1 MPAYKAPLRDF
12 DFVLNELIE
21 VQNIIPTLPGYE
33 EATADVFASYL
44 EAGAKFCE
52 NELAPI
58 NRAAD
63 EAGCAY
69 DPATKSVTTP
79 AGFKEAYQQF
89 CELGFTGLDCD
100 PEYGGQGMPKTLGFP
115 IMEMQCSANVAW
127 SMYPGLSHGAYSA
140 IHAHGTPEQKATY
153 LPKLVSGEWTGTM
166 CLTEPHCGT
175 DLGLLKTRAEPAGDG
190 SYLITG
196 TKIFISAGEH
206 DLSDNIIHLV
216 LARLP
221 DSPKDVKGISL
232 FIVPKFLINEDGSL
246 GERNPVSCGALE
258 HKMGIKANA
267 TAVINLDG
275 AKGYLI
281 GEVNKGL
288 ACMFTMMNAAR
299 LGCGMQGLGLG
310 EAAFQGALAYAK
322 ERLQMR
328 ALNGPK
334 APEKAADPIIVHP
347 DVRRMLL
354 TQKAYTEAG
363 RAFTAFLAL
372 QLDIEEKSPD
382 AEARQ
387 EAADLV
393 ALLTPVAK
401 AFMTDNGYLATNLG
415 MQVFGGHGFIREWG
429 MEQLVRDCRISQIY
443 EGTNGIQAIDLLGRK
458 VLMDQ
463 GQKLRKFTKRI
474 HKFCEA
480 NSADSRLTPFFEPL
494 NGLNKQMAEI
504 TMQIG
509 MGAMMNKDEAGA
521 AATDYLRLVGHLTY
535 GYFWA
540 WMAKVAL
547 EKLDAGSAETGFYE
561 AKVKTA
567 QFYFSKLF
575 PEIHSLIVTLKAG
588 AKPLMDLE
596 EDHFA
601 F

>member
-1 MPAYKAPLRDF
+1 MPSYKAPLRDF
-12 DFVLNELIE
+12 DFVLNEVIK
-21 VQNIIPTLPGYE
+21 VQDVLPGLPGYE
-33 EATADVFASYL
+33 EATQDIFSSYL
-44 EAGAKFCE
+44 EAAAQSCE
-52 NELAPI
+52 NELAPL
-58 NRAAD
+58 NRQAD
-63 EAGCAY
+63 EEGCNF

-79 AGFKEAYQQF
+79 VGFKEAYKQF
-89 CELGFTGLDCD
+89 CELGFTALDCD
-100 PEYGGQGMPKTLGFP
+100 PAYGGQGMPKSLSFP
-115 IMEMQCSANVAW
+115 IIEMQCSANVAW

-140 IHAHGTPEQKATY
+140 IHAHGTDEQKATY
-153 LPKLVSGEWTGTM
+153 LPHLVDGSWTGTM

-175 DLGLLKTRAEPAGDG
+175 DLGLLKTKAEPNADG
-190 SYLITG
+190 SYSITG

-221 DSPKDVKGISL
+221 DAPKDVKGISL
-232 FIVPKFLINEDGSL
+232 FIVPKFHADGS
-246 GERNPVSCGALE
+246 RNTVYCGSLE

-281 GEVNKGL
+281 GEANKGL

-299 LGCGMQGLGLG
+299 LGCGMQGLGIG
-310 EAAFQGALAYAK
+310 EASFQGALAYAR

-328 ALNGPK
+328 AMAGAK
-334 APEKAADPIIVHP
+334 FPEKAADPIIVHP

-363 RAFTAFLAL
+363 RALAAFLAL
-372 QLDIEEKSPD
+372 QLDIEEKHPD
-382 AEARQ
+382 ADARAEAG
-387 EAADLV
+387 DLV

-401 AFMTDNGYLATNLG
+401 AFMTDNGYTAANLG

-463 GQKLRKFTKRI
+463 GQKLRKFTKQI
-474 HKFCEA
+474 HKFCQA
-480 NSADSRLTPFFEPL
+480 NEGHAQLAEFVAPL
-494 NGLNKQMAEI
+494 AKLLKDVGDI
-504 TMQIG
+504 TMGIG
-509 MGAMMNKDEAGA
+509 MAAMKDRDEAGA

-535 GYFWA
+535 AWLWA
-540 WMAKVAL
+540 RMAEVAYT
-547 EKLDAGSAETGFYE
+547 KQDGASDDFYK
-561 AKVKTA
+561 AKIATA
-567 QFYFSKLF
+567 RFYFAKLL
-575 PEIHSLIVTLKAG
+575 PEVESLKASIKGG
-588 AKPLMDLE
+588 AKPLMALDDE
-596 EDHFA
+596 QFA

>member
-1 MPAYKAPLRDF
+1 
-12 DFVLNELIE
+12 
-21 VQNIIPTLPGYE
+21 
-33 EATADVFASYL
+33 
-44 EAGAKFCE
+44 
-52 NELAPI
+52 
-58 NRAAD
+58 
-63 EAGCAY
+63 
-69 DPATKSVTTP
+69 
-79 AGFKEAYQQF
+79 
-89 CELGFTGLDCD
+89 CD
-100 PEYGGQGMPKTLGFP
+100 PEYGGQGLPVVLNNSFY
-115 IMEMQCSANVAW
+115 EMLNSANQAW
-127 SMYPGLSHGAYSA
+127 TMYPGLSHGAYECLKE
-140 IHAHGTPEQKATY
+140 HGTDHQKEVY

-175 DLGLLKTRAEPAGDG
+175 DLGLLKTKAEPNGDG
-190 SYLITG
+190 SYSITG

-232 FIVPKFLINEDGSL
+232 FIVPKFHADGS
-246 GERNPVSCGALE
+246 RNPVACGALE

-281 GEVNKGL
+281 GERDKGL

-310 EAAFQGALAYAK
+310 EAAFQGALTYAR

-328 ALNGPK
+328 ALTGPK

-363 RAFTAFLAL
+363 RAMTAWLAL
-372 QLDIEEKSPD
+372 QLDIEEKSAD
-382 AEARQ
+382 EQARAD
-387 EAADLV
+387 AADLV

-401 AFMTDNGYLATNLG
+401 AFMTDNGYTATNMG

-429 MEQLVRDCRISQIY
+429 MEQLVRDCRISQLY

-463 GQKLRKFTKRI
+463 GQKLRKFTKQV

-480 NSADSRLTPFFEPL
+480 NSNDSRLKDMVDAL
-494 NGLNKQMAEI
+494 AKLLKDVGDV
-504 TMQIG
+504 TMHVG
-509 MGAMMNKDEAGA
+509 MQSMMNRDEAGA
-521 AATDYLRLVGHLTY
+521 AATDYLRLIGHLTY
-535 GYFWA
+535 GFFWL
-540 WMAKVAL
+540 WMSKVAL
-547 EKLDAGSAETGFYE
+547 EKLDAGSGEKAFYD
-561 AKVKTA
+561 AKLTTA
-567 QFYFSKLF
+567 RFYFAKLF
-575 PEIHSLIVTLKAG
+575 PEVHSLMVTLKAG
-588 AKPLMDLE
+588 AKPLMELDE
-596 EDHFA
+596 AHFA

>member
-33 EATADVFASYL
+33 EATADVFASNL

-52 NELAPI
+52 NELSPI

-63 EAGCAY
+63 EEGCLFDA
-69 DPATKSVTTP
+69 ATHSVKTP

-100 PEYGGQGMPKTLGFP
+100 PEYGGQGMPKVLGFP

-140 IHAHGTPEQKATY
+140 IHAHGTDEQKATY
-153 LPKLVSGEWTGTM
+153 LPHIVAGDWTGTM

-175 DLGLLKTRAEPAGDG
+175 DLGLLKTRAEPNDDG
-190 SYLITG
+190 SVSITG

-206 DLSDNIIHLV
+206 DMSDNIIHLV

-232 FIVPKFLINEDGSL
+232 FIVPKFLINADGSL
-246 GERNPVSCGALE
+246 GERNTVFCGSLE

-275 AKGYLI
+275 ARGYLI
-281 GEVNKGL
+281 GEKNKGL

-310 EAAFQGALAYAK
+310 EAAFQGALAYAR

-328 ALNGPK
+328 SLNGPV
-334 APEKAADPIIVHP
+334 APEKPADPIIVHP

-363 RAFTAFLAL
+363 RALTAFLAL
-372 QLDIEEKSPD
+372 QLDIEEKSTDD
-382 AEARQ
+382 AARQ
-387 EAADLV
+387 DAADLV

-401 AFMTDNGYLATNLG
+401 AFMTDNGYTATNMG
-415 MQVFGGHGFIREWG
+415 MQVLGGHGFIREWG

-463 GQKLRKFTKRI
+463 GQKLRKFTKMV

-480 NSADSRLTPFFEPL
+480 NAGDAQLKEFVEPL
-494 NGLNKQMAEI
+494 SALNKQIAEI
-504 TMQIG
+504 TMNIG
-509 MGAMMNKDEAGA
+509 MAAMMNKDEAGA
-521 AATDYLRLVGHLTY
+521 AATDYLRLIGHLTY

-540 WMAKVAL
+540 WMARVAAGKA
-547 EKLDAGSAETGFYE
+547 EGSAEAAFYN
-561 AKVKTA
+561 AKISTA
-567 QFYFSKLF
+567 RFYFSKLF
-575 PEIHSLIVTLKAG
+575 PETQSLIVTLKAG
-588 AKPLMDLE
+588 AKPLMALDA
-596 EDHFA
+596 EDFA

>member
-12 DFVLNELIE
+12 EFVLNELIQ
-21 VQNIIPTLPGYE
+21 VQNVIPNLPGYE
-33 EATADVFASYL
+33 EATADVFSSYL

-52 NELAPI
+52 NELAPL

-63 EAGCAY
+63 EEGCHY
-69 DPATKSVTTP
+69 DATTRSVTTP
-79 AGFKEAYQQF
+79 AGFKKAYDQF

-140 IHAHGTPEQKATY
+140 IHAHGTDEQKAYY
-153 LPKLVSGEWTGTM
+153 LPKIVSGEWSGTM

-175 DLGLLKTRAEPAGDG
+175 DLGLLKTKAEPNGDG
-190 SYLITG
+190 SYSITG

-206 DLSDNIIHLV
+206 DLTSNIIHLV

-232 FIVPKFLINEDGSL
+232 FIVPKFHDDGS
-246 GERNPVSCGALE
+246 RNPVSCGALE
-258 HKMGIKANA
+258 HKMGIKSNA

-310 EAAFQGALAYAK
+310 EASYQGALAYAK

-372 QLDIEEKSPD
+372 QLDIEERSTD
-382 AEARQ
+382 ETDRQ
-387 EAADLV
+387 DAADLV

-401 AFMTDNGYLATNLG
+401 AFMTDNGYTATNLG
-415 MQVFGGHGFIREWG
+415 VQVFGGHGFIREWG
-429 MEQLVRDCRISQIY
+429 MEQLVRDCRISQLY

-463 GQKLRKFTKRI
+463 GQKLRKFTKKI

-480 NSADSRLTPFFEPL
+480 NGSDARMAEFIEPL
-494 NGLNKQMAEI
+494 NGLNKQIAEI

-509 MGAMMNKDEAGA
+509 MQSMMNKDEAGA
-521 AATDYLRLVGHLTY
+521 AATDYLRLIGHLTY

-540 WMAKVAL
+540 WMSQVAFAA
-547 EKLDAGSAETGFYE
+547 LDAGKAEQAFYDS
-561 AKVKTA
+561 KVKTA
-567 QFYFSKLF
+567 RFYFAKLF

-588 AKPLMDLE
+588 SKSLMELE
-596 EDHFA
+596 EAQFA

>member
-12 DFVLNELIE
+12 DFVLNEVIQ
-21 VQNIIPTLPGYE
+21 VQNVISTLPGYE
-33 EATADVFASYL
+33 EATQDVFASYL
-44 EAGAKFCE
+44 DAAAKFCE

-63 EAGCAY
+63 EEGCSFN
-69 DPATKSVTTP
+69 PADHSVTTP
-79 AGFKEAYQQF
+79 AGFKEAYQQY

-100 PEYGGQGMPKTLGFP
+100 PAYGGQGMPKVLAFP
-115 IMEMQCSANVAW
+115 MMEMQCSANVAW
-127 SMYPGLSHGAYSA
+127 SMYPGLSHGAYAA
-140 IHAHGTPEQKATY
+140 IHAHGTDEQKATY
-153 LPKLVSGEWTGTM
+153 LPKLVDGSWTGTM

-175 DLGLLKTRAEPAGDG
+175 DLGLLKTKAEPNGDG
-190 SYLITG
+190 SYSITG

-206 DLSDNIIHLV
+206 DMSDNIIHLV

-232 FIVPKFLINEDGSL
+232 FIVPKFHADGS
-246 GERNPVSCGALE
+246 RNPVFCGALE

-281 GEVNKGL
+281 GERDKGL

-310 EAAFQGALAYAK
+310 EASFQGALSYAR

-328 ALNGPK
+328 ALTGPK

-363 RAFTAFLAL
+363 RAMTAWLAL

-382 AEARQ
+382 ADARSQ
-387 EAADLV
+387 AADLV

-401 AFMTDNGYLATNLG
+401 AFMTDNGYTAANMG

-463 GQKLRKFTKRI
+463 GQKLRKFTKI
-474 HKFCEA
+474 VHKYCEA
-480 NSADSRLTPFFEPL
+480 NGGDSRL
-494 NGLNKQMAEI
+494 KDMAEAVSKLLKDVGDV
-504 TMQIG
+504 TMHVG
-509 MGAMMNKDEAGA
+509 MQSMMNRDEAGA
-521 AATDYLRLVGHLTY
+521 AATDYLRLIGHLTY
-535 GYFWA
+535 GFFWL
-540 WMAKVAL
+540 WISKTAL
-547 EKLDAGSAETGFYE
+547 DKLDAGAGEKAFYE
-561 AKVKTA
+561 AKLTTA
-567 QFYFSKLF
+567 RFYFAKLF
-575 PEIHSLIVTLKAG
+575 PEVHSLLVTLKAG
-588 AKPLMDLE
+588 AKPLMELDE
-596 EDHFA
+596 AHFA

>member
-52 NELAPI
+52 NELSPI

-63 EAGCAY
+63 EEGCLVDA
-69 DPATKSVTTP
+69 ATHSVKTP

-100 PEYGGQGMPKTLGFP
+100 PEYGGQGMPKVLGFP

-140 IHAHGTPEQKATY
+140 IHAHGTDEQKATY
-153 LPKLVSGEWTGTM
+153 LPHIGAGDWTGTM

-175 DLGLLKTRAEPAGDG
+175 DLGLLKTRAEPNDDG
-190 SYLITG
+190 SVSITG

-206 DLSDNIIHLV
+206 DMSDNIIHLV

-232 FIVPKFLINEDGSL
+232 FIVPKFLINADGSL
-246 GERNPVSCGALE
+246 GERNTVFCGSLE

-275 AKGYLI
+275 ARGYLI
-281 GEVNKGL
+281 GEKNKGL

-310 EAAFQGALAYAK
+310 EAAFQGALAYAR

-328 ALNGPK
+328 SLNGPV
-334 APEKAADPIIVHP
+334 APEKPADPIIVHP

-363 RAFTAFLAL
+363 RALTAFLAL
-372 QLDIEEKSPD
+372 QLDIEEKSTDD
-382 AEARQ
+382 AARQ
-387 EAADLV
+387 DAADLV

-401 AFMTDNGYLATNLG
+401 AFMTDNGYTATNMG
-415 MQVFGGHGFIREWG
+415 MQVLGGHGFIREWG

-463 GQKLRKFTKRI
+463 GQKLRKFTKMV

-480 NSADSRLTPFFEPL
+480 NAGDAQLKEFVEPL
-494 NGLNKQMAEI
+494 SALNKQIAEI
-504 TMQIG
+504 TMNIG
-509 MGAMMNKDEAGA
+509 MAAMMNKDEAGA
-521 AATDYLRLVGHLTY
+521 AATDYLRLIGHLTY

-540 WMAKVAL
+540 WMARVAAGKA
-547 EKLDAGSAETGFYE
+547 EGSAEAAFYN
-561 AKVKTA
+561 AKISTA
-567 QFYFSKLF
+567 RFYFSKLF
-575 PEIHSLIVTLKAG
+575 PETQSLIVTLKAG
-588 AKPLMDLE
+588 AKPLMALDA
-596 EDHFA
+596 EDFA

>member
-1 MPAYKAPLRDF
+1 MPAYQAPLRDF
-12 DFVLNELIE
+12 DFVLNELIG
-21 VQNIIPTLPGYE
+21 VQDILPNLPGYE
-33 EATADVFASYL
+33 DASADVFASYL
-44 EAGAKFCE
+44 DAAAKFCE

-63 EAGCAY
+63 EEGCHY
-69 DPATKSVTTP
+69 DAATKSVKTP
-79 AGFKEAYQQF
+79 TGFKEAYQQY

-100 PEYGGQGMPKTLGFP
+100 PAYGGQGMPKSLAFP
-115 IMEMQCSANVAW
+115 VMEMQCSANVAW

-140 IHAHGTPEQKATY
+140 IHAHGTDEQKATY
-153 LPKLVSGEWTGTM
+153 LPRLVDGSWTGTM

-175 DLGLLKTRAEPAGDG
+175 DLGLLKTKAEPNADG
-190 SYLITG
+190 SYSITG

-216 LARLP
+216 LARMP

-232 FIVPKFLINEDGSL
+232 FIVPKFLEDGS
-246 GERNPVSCGALE
+246 RNPVSCGALE

-275 AKGYLI
+275 AKGWLI
-281 GEVNKGL
+281 GEKNKGL

-299 LGCGMQGLGLG
+299 LGCGMQGLGIG
-310 EAAFQGALAYAK
+310 EASFQGALAYAK

-328 ALNGPK
+328 ALNGPACPDK
-334 APEKAADPIIVHP
+334 PADPIIVHP
-347 DVRRMLL
+347 DVRRMLM

-363 RAFTAFLAL
+363 RALTAFLAL
-372 QLDIEEKSPD
+372 QLDIEEKSTD
-382 AEARQ
+382 EAARQ
-387 EAADLV
+387 DAADTV

-401 AFMTDNGYLATNLG
+401 AFMTDNGFLAANMG
-415 MQVFGGHGFIREWG
+415 VQVFGGHGFIREWG
-429 MEQLVRDCRISQIY
+429 MEQLVRDCRISQLY

-463 GQKLRKFTKRI
+463 GAKLRKFTKQI

-480 NSADSRLTPFFEPL
+480 NAGNAQIKELVEPL
-494 NGLNKQMAEI
+494 NALNKQIAEI
-504 TMQIG
+504 TMGIG
-509 MGAMMNKDEAGA
+509 MAAMMNKDEAGA
-521 AATDYLRLVGHLTY
+521 AATDYLRLIGHLTY

-540 WMAKVAL
+540 WMAKVAA
-547 EKLDAGSAETGFYE
+547 EKMEGSPEAAFYN
-561 AKVKTA
+561 AKITTA
-567 QFYFSKLF
+567 RFYFAKLF
-575 PEIHSLIVTLKAG
+575 PETQSLIVTLKAG
-588 AKPLMDLE
+588 AKPLMALE
-596 EDHFA
+596 ADHFA